1 MLLVKKVQINMINKL
16 QPERPKNPRNSP
28 QTELKMAI
36 LTAKH
41 NLILIQYSNV
51 ICYNS

>member
-1 MLLVKKVQINMINKL
+1 MINKL
-16 QPERPKNPRNSP
+16 QPERQKKKPRNSP

>member
-1 MLLVKKVQINMINKL
+1 MINKL
-16 QPERPKNPRNSP
+16 QPERQKKPRNSP

>member
-1 MLLVKKVQINMINKL
+1 MINKL
-16 QPERPKNPRNSP
+16 QPEKKTQKSP

-51 ICYNS
+51 I

>member
-1 MLLVKKVQINMINKL
+1 MINKL
-16 QPERPKNPRNSP
+16 QPERQKTRKSP

-36 LTAKH
+36 VTAKH

-51 ICYNS
+51 IWHKS